1 MNRLYQNILELVG
14 RTPILPLNRVV
25 PDGSATVLV
34 KLENYN
40 PSGSVK
46 DRVALALVEEAE
58 NQGRITPGG
67 HLVYAT
73 SGNSGVALAM
83 VAAAKG
89 YRLTIF
95 MPSHAPLNH
104 RRLLQRYGVDVQ
116 LTSPSGG
123 MVRAMQAAE
132 SLANSGANAG
142 GNSGTTSGSNAGDGA
157 VLLDFFRDPQAV
169 EVHYSLTAA
178 EILEAVDGTVDG
190 FVSGVGTGATLTGVG
205 RRLKESN
212 PPLQIVAVEP
222 ANSPILSG
230 GQPGRHMIPGIGPDF
245 VPPLLDSSIIDSVTR
260 ISDSLANEMALR
272 LTREEGLLAG
282 ISSGANVLA
291 AIQMAEDL
299 GPGKTVVTLLPDTG
313 ERYLDFPI

>member
-25 PDGSATVLV
+25 PAGSATVLV
-34 KLENYN
+34 KLENHN

-46 DRVALALVEEAE
+46 DRIALALVEGAE
-58 NQGRITPGG
+58 GRGQITPGG

-83 VAAAKG
+83 VAAVKG

-95 MPSHAPLNH
+95 MPSNAPLNH
-104 RRLLQRYGVDVQ
+104 RRLLQRYGVDIQ

-123 MVRAMQAAE
+123 MTGAMRGAE
-132 SLANSGANAG
+132 SLASSGA
-142 GNSGTTSGSNAGDGA
+142 SSGDGA
-157 VLLDFFRDPQAV
+157 LLLDFFRNPEAV
-169 EVHYSLTAA
+169 EVHYSHTAA
-178 EILEAVDGTVDG
+178 EILQAVGGTVDG
-190 FVSGVGTGATLTGVG
+190 FVSGVGTGATLIGVG
-205 RRLKESN
+205 RRFKESN
-212 PPLQIVAVEP
+212 PLIQVVAVDP

-245 VPPLLDSSIIDSVTR
+245 IPPLLDSTIIDSVTR
-260 ISDSLANEMALR
+260 VSDSQANEMALR
-272 LTREEGLLAG
+272 LAREEGLLAG

-291 AIQMAEDL
+291 AIQVAEDL

>member
-1 MNRLYQNILELVG
+1 MSRLYQNILELVG

-25 PDGSATVLV
+25 PAGSGAVLV
-34 KLENYN
+34 KLENHN

-46 DRVALALVEEAE
+46 DRVALALVEDAEARG
-58 NQGRITPGG
+58 QITQGG
-67 HLVYAT
+67 HMVYAT

-83 VAAAKG
+83 VAAVKG

-95 MPSHAPLNH
+95 MPSNAPLNH

-123 MVRAMQAAE
+123 MAGAMRGAE
-132 SLANSGANAG
+132 TLASSGASS
-142 GNSGTTSGSNAGDGA
+142 GNGA
-157 VLLDFFRDPQAV
+157 LLLDFFGNPEAV
-169 EVHYSLTAA
+169 EVHYSHTAA
-178 EILEAVDGTVDG
+178 EILQAVGGSVDG
-190 FVSGVGTGATLTGVG
+190 FVSGVGTGATLVGVG

-212 PPLQIVAVEP
+212 PLVQVVAVEP

-230 GQPGRHMIPGIGPDF
+230 GQAGRHMIPGIGPDF
-245 VPPLLDSSIIDSVTR
+245 LPPLLDSAIIDSVTR
-260 ISDSLANEMALR
+260 VSDSQANEMALR
-272 LTREEGLLAG
+272 LAREEGLLAG

-291 AIQMAEDL
+291 AIQIAEDL
-299 GPGKTVVTLLPDTG
+299 GHGKTVVTLLPDTG

>member
-95 MPSHAPLNH
+95 MPSNAPLNH

-123 MVRAMQAAE
+123 MNRAMQSAE
-132 SLANSGANAG
+132 SLADSGAD
-142 GNSGTTSGSNAGDGA
+142 SGDKAL
-157 VLLDFFRDPQAV
+157 LLDFFRNPEAI
-169 EVHYSLTAA
+169 EVHYSHTAA
-178 EILEAVDGTVDG
+178 EILEAVGGAVDG
-190 FVSGVGTGATLTGVG
+190 VVS
-205 RRLKESN
+205 
-212 PPLQIVAVEP
+212 
-222 ANSPILSG
+222 
-230 GQPGRHMIPGIGPDF
+230 
-245 VPPLLDSSIIDSVTR
+245 
-260 ISDSLANEMALR
+260 
-272 LTREEGLLAG
+272 
-282 ISSGANVLA
+282 
-291 AIQMAEDL
+291 
-299 GPGKTVVTLLPDTG
+299 
-313 ERYLDFPI
+313 

>member
-1 MNRLYQNILELVG
+1 MSRLYQNILELVG

-25 PDGSATVLV
+25 PAGSGAVLV
-34 KLENYN
+34 KLENHN

-46 DRVALALVEEAE
+46 DRVALALVEDAEARG
-58 NQGRITPGG
+58 QITQGG
-67 HLVYAT
+67 HMVYAT

-83 VAAAKG
+83 VAAVKG

-95 MPSHAPLNH
+95 MPSNAPLNH

-123 MVRAMQAAE
+123 MAGAMRGAE
-132 SLANSGANAG
+132 TLASSGANSGN
-142 GNSGTTSGSNAGDGA
+142 GA
-157 VLLDFFRDPQAV
+157 LLLDFFGNPEAV
-169 EVHYSLTAA
+169 EVHYSHTAA
-178 EILEAVDGTVDG
+178 EILQAVGGTVDG
-190 FVSGVGTGATLTGVG
+190 FVSGVGTGATLVGVG

-212 PPLQIVAVEP
+212 PLVQVVAVEP

-230 GQPGRHMIPGIGPDF
+230 GQAGRHMIPGIGPDF
-245 VPPLLDSSIIDSVTR
+245 LPPLLDSAIIDSVTR
-260 ISDSLANEMALR
+260 VSDSQANEMALR
-272 LTREEGLLAG
+272 LAREEGLLAG

-291 AIQMAEDL
+291 AIQIAEDL
-299 GPGKTVVTLLPDTG
+299 GHGKTVVTLLPDTG

>member
-14 RTPILPLNRVV
+14 QTPILPLNRVV
-25 PDGSATVLV
+25 PAGSAAVLV
-34 KLENYN
+34 KLENHN

-46 DRVALALVEEAE
+46 DRVALALVEDAE
-58 NQGRITPGG
+58 GRGQIAPGG

-83 VAAAKG
+83 VAAVKG

-95 MPSHAPLNH
+95 MPSNAPLNH

-123 MVRAMQAAE
+123 MARAMQGAE
-132 SLANSGANAG
+132 SLANSGASVGANADA
-142 GNSGTTSGSNAGDGA
+142 GTGASSNDGA
-157 VLLDFFRDPQAV
+157 LLLDFFRNPEAV
-169 EVHYSLTAA
+169 EVHYSHTAA
-178 EILEAVDGTVDG
+178 EILQAVGGTVDG
-190 FVSGVGTGATLTGVG
+190 FVSGVGTGATLIGVG
-205 RRLKESN
+205 RRLKEAN
-212 PPLQIVAVEP
+212 PLVQVVAVEP
-222 ANSPILSG
+222 ADSPILSG

-245 VPPLLDSSIIDSVTR
+245 IPPLLDSAIIDSVTR
-260 ISDSLANEMALR
+260 VSDSQANEMALR
-272 LTREEGLLAG
+272 LAREEGLLVG

-299 GPGKTVVTLLPDTG
+299 GHSKTVVTLLPDTG

>member
-1 MNRLYQNILELVG
+1 MSRLYQNILDLVG
-14 RTPILPLNRVV
+14 RTPLLPLNRVV
-25 PDGSATVLV
+25 PAGSAAVLV
-34 KLENYN
+34 KLENHN

-58 NQGRITPGG
+58 TRGQITTGG

-95 MPSHAPLNH
+95 MPSNAPLNH

-123 MVRAMQAAE
+123 MAGAMRGAE
-132 SLANSGANAG
+132 TLASSGAS
-142 GNSGTTSGSNAGDGA
+142 SGEGA
-157 VLLDFFRDPQAV
+157 LLLDFFRNPEAV
-169 EVHYSLTAA
+169 EVHYSYTAA
-178 EILEAVDGTVDG
+178 EILQAVGSTVDG
-190 FVSGVGTGATLTGVG
+190 FVSGVGTGATLIGVG

-212 PPLQIVAVEP
+212 PSVQVVAVEP

-245 VPPLLDSSIIDSVTR
+245 VPPLLDSAIIDSVTR
-260 ISDSLANEMALR
+260 VSDSQANEMALR
-272 LTREEGLLAG
+272 LAREEGLLAG

-291 AIQMAEDL
+291 AIQIAEDL